1 MIIADTNI
9 WIDYLNRPHSPPGG
23 VLAGL
28 LQRQAVCLVGPV
40 LAELLQGAR
49 NEAEQ
54 ARLERLLD
62 AVPYVE
68 TDRRSWLRAGALSS
82 QLRAQGQVIP
92 LTDLVI
98 AAVALEQG
106 HQVYSLDDHF
116 QRVPGL
122 KLYEVRAQ

>member
-1 MIIADTNI
+1 MIIADTNV
-9 WIDYLNRPHSPPGG
+9 WIDYLNRPDSAPGG

-54 ARLERLLD
+54 ARLEGLLD

-68 TDRRSWLRAGALSS
+68 TNRRAWMRAGSLSA
-82 QLRAQGQVIP
+82 QLRAQGQLIP
-92 LTDLVI
+92 MTDLVI
-98 AAVALEQG
+98 AAVALEEG
-106 HQVYSLDDHF
+106 HEIFTVDEHF
-116 QRVPGL
+116 QRVPSL
-122 KLYEVRAQ
+122 KLYEVRPQ